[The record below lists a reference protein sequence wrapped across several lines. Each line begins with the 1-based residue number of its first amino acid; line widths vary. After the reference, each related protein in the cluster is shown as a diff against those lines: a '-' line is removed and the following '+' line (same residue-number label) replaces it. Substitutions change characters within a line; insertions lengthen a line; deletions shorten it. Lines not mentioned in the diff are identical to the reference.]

1 MITDQMI
8 KTEFIHNVVSAGLK
22 KIRTIQKDVISK
34 NLNVVSGDLLK
45 SLEKAPLEIEGASKQ
60 TYYLSVLPYMRFLD
74 IHYRENMGVRRNL
87 AIYNRSIW
95 GVIYG
100 ETQHIL
106 RYGLSEDL
114 RKSLAAQLE
123 QNSDINL
130 DNLYQSLETY
140 KSWPSIYQKTK

>member
-95 GVIYG
+95 GVLYG
-100 ETQHIL
+100 ETQQIL
-106 RYGLSEDL
+106 RYNLLKEIKDYISYQLKENSEIDLS
-114 RKSLAAQLE
+114 K
-123 QNSDINL
+123 
-130 DNLYQSLETY
+130 LYKPIDYGQ
-140 KSWPSIYQKTK
+140 

>member
-95 GVIYG
+95 GVLYG
-100 ETQHIL
+100 ETQQIL
-106 RYGLSEDL
+106 RYNLSKEIKDYISYQLKENSEIDL
-114 RKSLAAQLE
+114 SK
-123 QNSDINL
+123 
-130 DNLYQSLETY
+130 LYKPIDYGQ
-140 KSWPSIYQKTK
+140 